1 MRAPLAV
8 GAQRRGG
15 HRLKAEAAACRRE
28 CRLWRDPNFE
38 HAPAS
43 LAREAGSLAEPS
55 AELSDGS
62 GRPGALDAVRWLNL
76 RELYGAPHRWPG
88 GRASHL
94 YAYEHHA
101 VELHDEAA
109 QMGQVVQGGVGNCYF
124 LSAVAA
130 AMGDLDVRRD
140 MIDESL
146 EEAGIYGVSFFLRGR
161 WRMVWVVRTSV
172 RAEPAAARAVAR
184 GGGWRR
190 RARAAARA
198 AAGGRCTLTRR
209 VSARRG

>member
-8 GAQRRGG
+8 GEPTPRGTGSKRR
-15 HRLKAEAAACRRE
+15 RR
-28 CRLWRDPNFE
+28 R
-38 HAPAS
+38 AVAS
-43 LAREAGSLAEPS
+43 AGSGATPTLSTRPPRWREAGSLAEPS

-146 EEAGIYGVSFFLRGR
+146 EEAGIYGRSLRVADGVGR
-161 WRMVWVVRTSV
+161 FIPLRTS
-172 RAEPAAARAVAR
+172 RAARAVAR

-190 RARAAARA
+190 RRRRH
-198 AAGGRCTLTRR
+198 GRL
-209 VSARRG
+209 VVLYAH